1 MWRIMP
7 KKSMS
12 VHEAAQIARKI
23 AASQNVE
30 LVDTELKKEPTGYF
44 LRFYIETEE
53 GVKLSE
59 LEAFHREIQPLV
71 ENVEYDFM
79 EVSSPGVDRPL
90 KTERDF
96 EKALE
101 LPVDVKTYKNIDGR
115 KQFEGILKAYD
126 AENVTLEFEDG
137 TLHSFARK
145 DIGIIRP
152 HIEFNEEDL

>member
-1 MWRIMP
+1 MP

-44 LRFYIETEE
+44 LRFYIDTEE

-59 LEAFHREIQPLV
+59 LEAFHRAVQPLV

-96 EKALE
+96 EKALF
-101 LPVDVKTYKNIDGR
+101 LAMI
-115 KQFEGILKAYD
+115 FAGILIGEPLTVFRKA
-126 AENVTLEFEDG
+126 VRVCLEC
-137 TLHSFARK
+137 
-145 DIGIIRP
+145 IGIG
-152 HIEFNEEDL
+152 

>member
-1 MWRIMP
+1 MP

-12 VHEAAQIARKI
+12 VHEAAQVARKI

-44 LRFYIETEE
+44 LRFYIDTEE

-59 LEAFHREIQPLV
+59 LEAFHRAVQPLV

-101 LPVDVKTYKNIDGR
+101 LPVELKTYKKDDRGR

-126 AENVTLEFEDG
+126 ADSVTIESEGGEQL
-137 TLHSFARK
+137 SFARK
-145 DIGIIRP
+145 DIGLIRP
-152 HIEFNEEDL
+152 RIEFDEEELYED